1 MTERVHVEFEI
12 TDYDKFLDGL
22 QRVTGVGEPL
32 EYVVVGYRADDQVQ
46 RREALT
52 KFVDQM
58 ELKLRKNEHKRN
70 WRDKPIEALFKLLLL
85 EVEEF
90 KVAHE
95 FFSVD
100 EAKGELVDVAN
111 FAMMVWDR
119 LSLMDQERNARE
131 QQADNERKAEAN
143 ERLAEGMRRM
153 QNALTNA
160 NFGNQMQN
168 AGDWMK

>member
-1 MTERVHVEFEI
+1 MSETVHVQFTVKDGKRDI
-12 TDYDKFLDGL
+12 FLNIL
-22 QRVTGVGEPL
+22 QKWDESGVVELLMEGF
-32 EYVVVGYRADDQVQ
+32 RADDQVQ
-46 RREALT
+46 RREALA

-85 EVEEF
+85 EIEEF

-95 FFSVD
+95 FFSVG

-119 LSLMDQERNARE
+119 MNAMDQERNVRD
-131 QQADNERKAEAN
+131 QTIIIDCDTGLRV
-143 ERLAEGMRRM
+143 
-153 QNALTNA
+153 T
-160 NFGNQMQN
+160 
-168 AGDWMK
+168 